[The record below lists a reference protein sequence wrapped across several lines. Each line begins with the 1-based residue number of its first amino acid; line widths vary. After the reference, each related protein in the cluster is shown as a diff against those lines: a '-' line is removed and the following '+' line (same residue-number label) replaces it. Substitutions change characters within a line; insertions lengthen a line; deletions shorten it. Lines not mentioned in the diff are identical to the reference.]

1 MPPYKNPEIASVQVK
16 INKSNNI
23 TCTYTTLAKYKLFL
37 FPVSLQNKM
46 EKEGRTGRK
55 IDFILEKTFIF
66 IDYKGKCSRLKC
78 LTKNV

>member
-1 MPPYKNPEIASVQVK
+1 MPPYKNPEIAPVQVK

-23 TCTYTTLAKYKLFL
+23 TCTTLAKYKLFL

-55 IDFILEKTFIF
+55 IDFILEKNIYFH
-66 IDYKGKCSRLKC
+66 RLQRKMF
-78 LTKNV
+78 